1 MHIQHISQSPFG
13 DIYDQFGGTI
23 SGIESKCLR
32 AEAKSR
38 TRYRLPYKYQFHPT
52 GRYSSSKL
60 TLTTLKIAL
69 GGFNN
74 LRKLLLL
81 LLTIY
86 YIVCYFPIFFMYIWA
101 FQLLCFT
108 YFFHT
113 LFSLYI
119 HIYMFFFLCVAK
131 TPDFS
136 TYFYNVAWECD
147 VIASSWGIAYNNEYY
162 IDIYIQLQERKKF
175 IYMFILVVWK

>member
-86 YIVCYFPIFFMYIWA
+86 YIVCYFPIFFS
-101 FQLLCFT
+101 FT
-108 YFFHT
+108 FGHSNFCASLTFSIH
-113 LFSLYI
+113 FSLYI
-119 HIYMFFFLCVAK
+119 YISTCFFLCVAK

-136 TYFYNVAWECD
+136 TYFYNVA
-147 VIASSWGIAYNNEYY
+147 
-162 IDIYIQLQERKKF
+162 
-175 IYMFILVVWK
+175 